1 MMNVIISAI
10 RNSGTA
16 IRIFELHAADGTALP
31 AYQPGAHIDIT
42 LGNGLVRQ
50 YSLCCD
56 HPSPDRYRI
65 AVKQEPQSRGGSAWL
80 HAEAK
85 EGDAL
90 QIGTPRNAFALADA
104 AGSHLL
110 FAGGIGITPVLS
122 MAYALLRDGADFHLH
137 YFVRDDESVAFR
149 DELTGASLTAHVS
162 IHAGLSAEQTGAV
175 IAAAL
180 TDAAVDAHAYTC
192 GPGPF
197 MATVVDFATARLGA
211 SQVHKESFSAPVAQA
226 GDAAFV
232 VRLRDGKEIDVAS
245 GKTALACLQE
255 AGVEVDCSCEVGVC
269 GTCQTKVI
277 EGIPDHRDGFL
288 SEKEKASNRWFMPCV
303 SRAKTGVLVLDL

>member
-1 MMNVIISAI
+1 MPRRVRPPFFNHRHRICLRGGRLRANIMNVLISAI

-16 IRIFELHAADGTALP
+16 ISIFELHTADGKALP
-31 AYQPGAHIDIT
+31 AYQPGAHIDVT

-90 QIGTPRNAFALADA
+90 QISAPRNAFSLAEA

-110 FAGGIGITPVLS
+110 FAGGIGITPMLS

-137 YFVRDDESVAFR
+137 YFVRDDQSVAFR
-149 DELTGASLTAHVS
+149 DELTGTSLAEHVS
-162 IHAGLSAEQTGAV
+162 IHAGLSVDQTGAV

-180 TDAAVDAHAYTC
+180 T
-192 GPGPF
+192 
-197 MATVVDFATARLGA
+197 
-211 SQVHKESFSAPVAQA
+211 
-226 GDAAFV
+226 
-232 VRLRDGKEIDVAS
+232 DGKEIDVAS

-255 AGVEVDCSCEVGVC
+255 AGIDVDCSCEVGVC

-288 SEKEKASNRWFMPCV
+288 SEKEKASNLWFMPCV
-303 SRAKTGVLVLDL
+303 SRARTGVLVLDL